1 MAQATEKPLAC
12 LMTIFLKP
20 QYANLMSSS
29 AGLKEILRP
38 FVGFSLFCVGKVF
51 MTISSL
57 AMFIWLPGYTGK
69 PFSVYWMIS
78 LIFLSAFGL
87 QLYLVMQEYIF
98 YTYCTAYK
106 RVVNILLETPKEK
119 ASVRKGAML
128 DSTNHGIEDVL
139 WDPSSKTTFQETTED
154 LINIM
159 ENTTKLFGP
168 ILLQNFAIMLLF
180 WLVHLYNLFLVV
192 LGWVRSYSML
202 SASLMAFY
210 SLHTVGSAL
219 IVW

>member
-1 MAQATEKPLAC
+1 
-12 LMTIFLKP
+12 
-20 QYANLMSSS
+20 
-29 AGLKEILRP
+29 
-38 FVGFSLFCVGKVF
+38 

-69 PFSVYWMIS
+69 PFTVYWMVS
-78 LIFLSAFGL
+78 LIFLSALGL
-87 QLYLVMQEYIF
+87 HLFLVMQEYIF

-128 DSTNHGIEDVL
+128 DLANQGIEDVL
-139 WDPSSKTTFQETTED
+139 WDPSSKTTFRETTED

-159 ENTTKLFGP
+159 ESTKKLFGP
-168 ILLQNFAIMLLF
+168 ILLQNFAIMLLY
-180 WLVHLYNLFLVV
+180 WLLHLYNLFTIGVSFVKYFDALPGTTTV
-192 LGWVRSYSML
+192 
-202 SASLMAFY
+202 FF
-210 SLHTVGSAL
+210 SLHPAGSVL